1 MSRFLLAGNKQIFCK
16 IIQKFFT
23 QDIFQKDIEDKTSV
37 KGKTLFFVVISHPK
51 NQIVFYYK

>member
-37 KGKTLFFVVISHPK
+37 KGKTMFLL
-51 NQIVFYYK
+51 